1 MSVLSDLFAAMGLG
15 RACVVPAGLSFS
27 IGGVSNIWWGIVMMI
42 VYAMSSMMSC
52 AGVPVRNYVVL
63 KYWYMWFE
71 FYDAQL
77 GQKWNDVLYMPDRY
91 AYGRVG
97 DWEWVDMMAL
107 YCRNAAE
114 EDNEFARR
122 VGVLLEEME
131 AAYKER
137 VDFIKELKAVP
148 DVDAAVK
155 TAELLNH
162 VLWNNEMRLQR
173 LCRLRM
179 DADLMAYDKE
189 NFAEKR

>member
-1 MSVLSDLFAAMGLG
+1 MTSLTKCMA
-15 RACVVPAGLSFS
+15 
-27 IGGVSNIWWGIVMMI
+27 
-42 VYAMSSMMSC
+42 
-52 AGVPVRNYVVL
+52 L
-63 KYWYMWFE
+63 KE
-71 FYDAQL
+71 
-77 GQKWNDVLYMPDRY
+77 
-91 AYGRVG
+91 RVG

-155 TAELLNH
+155 TAEFLNN
-162 VLWNNEMRLQR
+162 VLWKDERRLQR
-173 LCRLRM
+173 LCKLRM
-179 DADLMAYDKE
+179 DADIMAYDKE
-189 NFAEKR
+189 KFDEKR